1 MPRYTRRRLIATGL
15 STAAIGSLAG
25 CTSSNGSDGTDT
37 DGSAA
42 TKSDGS
48 AASGDGGPNA
58 QSSFFVF
65 GDFASQVAGDA
76 ATAETLVPIGQHGHG
91 WEPGPQIQ
99 GTVLESDLFVYGME
113 GFQPWADDLVTSLRD
128 DDADVDIIAAGAGID
143 LIEGGHSHDHG
154 HDEGHE
160 GEHEESHN
168 GEGEHDDGET
178 PWEWAGLYHLESGS
192 YTYTFHEGPDPKM
205 QLAVL
210 PTEEGGDHGIHHVE
224 ETAKHLYGD
233 HDTHTPVEGGETL
246 TPSSESLYHLQFAE
260 SGETTFSL
268 DIETEGHYV
277 LFGQHVPAEF
287 DATLTDGS
295 GSAVDPEVT
304 EGPGNHEHEGEHESG
319 HEEGTHESGHEEG
332 THESGHEDSHETDT
346 HEGDG
351 DHEGEEGHGHD
362 HAGGTDPHFWLDPA
376 RAKQAVDN
384 VRSGFVGVDSDNAS
398 AYAENAEAYRERLDE
413 LDESFQSALEGA
425 SKDVVFVAGHN
436 AFQYLGQRYG
446 FEVQTLTG
454 LSPDDQ
460 PTPKDIERAQEIIAE
475 HDLQYVCAD
484 PLESQRAANQL
495 VAETDATEV
504 LPLTPIPGQTQE
516 WADDGWGYVQIMK
529 NVNLETL
536 TTALDA

>member
-1 MPRYTRRRLIATGL
+1 MPRYTRRRLVATGIGF
-15 STAAIGSLAG
+15 TTIGSLAG
-25 CTSSNGSDGTDT
+25 CLSNDASSND
-37 DGSAA
+37 
-42 TKSDGS
+42 
-48 AASGDGGPNA
+48 SGGAGPEA

-65 GDFASQVAGDA
+65 GDLASQVAGDT

-91 WEPGPQIQ
+91 WEPGSKIQ
-99 GTVLESDLFVYGME
+99 GTILESDLFLYGME
-113 GFQPWADDLVTSLRD
+113 GFQPWADDLATSLRD
-128 DDADVDIIAAGAGID
+128 DDADVDIVAAGAGID
-143 LIEGGHSHDHG
+143 LIEGGHDHG
-154 HDEGHE
+154 HEEDHE
-160 GEHEESHN
+160 GEHEEGHD
-168 GEGEHDDGET
+168 GEGEHGHDEHEEGDHEEHHGESA
-178 PWEWAGLYHLESGS
+178 PWEWVGLYHLEAGT

-205 QLAVL
+205 QLAVIA
-210 PTEEGGDHGIHHVE
+210 TEEGGDHGIHHVE
-224 ETAKHLYGD
+224 ETATTLYGD

-246 TPSSESLYHLQFAE
+246 TPSSESLYHLQFAD

-277 LFGQHVPAEF
+277 LFAQHAPAEF
-287 DATLTDGS
+287 DATLTNGS
-295 GSAVDPEVT
+295 GSAIEPEVT
-304 EGPGNHEHEGEHESG
+304 ETAGEHGHEGDGEHEGEHD
-319 HEEGTHESGHEEG
+319 HESGEE
-332 THESGHEDSHETDT
+332 HEDE
-346 HEGDG
+346 HEGENEQ
-351 DHEGEEGHGHD
+351 EGEEGHNHN
-362 HAGGTDPHFWLDPA
+362 HSGGTDPHFWLDPE

-384 VRSGFVGVDSDNAS
+384 IRSGFVDVDSDNAS
-398 AYAENAEAYRERLDE
+398 AYAENAESYRNRLDE

-484 PLESQRAANQL
+484 PLESQTAANQL
-495 VAETDATEV
+495 VEETDATEV

-516 WADDGWGYVQIMK
+516 WADEDWGYVEIME

-536 TTALDA
+536 KQALDAE

>member
-1 MPRYTRRRLIATGL
+1 MPRYTRRRLLAAGLGTAT
-15 STAAIGSLAG
+15 IGSLAG
-25 CTSSNGSDGTDT
+25 CTSSNDDSGATESGGST
-37 DGSAA
+37 A
-42 TKSDGS
+42 TEN
-48 AASGDGGPNA
+48 AGPTA

-65 GDFASQVAGDA
+65 GDFASQIAGDT

-99 GTVLESDLFVYGME
+99 GTVLESDLFLYVRD

-128 DDADVDIIAAGAGID
+128 DDADVAIVAAGAGID

-154 HDEGHE
+154 HEEDHE
-160 GEHEESHN
+160 GEHEDGHD
-168 GEGEHDDGET
+168 GEGEHDHGGEN
-178 PWEWAGLYHLESGS
+178 PWEWVGLYHLEAGS
-192 YTYTFHEGPDPKM
+192 YTYTFHEGPDPRM
-205 QLAVL
+205 QLAVIA
-210 PTEEGGDHGIHHVE
+210 TDEGGDHGIHHVE
-224 ETAKHLYGD
+224 ETATTLYGNS
-233 HDTHTPVEGGETL
+233 DTHSPVEDGGTL
-246 TPSSESLYHLQFAE
+246 TPSSETLYHLQFAD
-260 SGETTFSL
+260 SGETTFTL

-295 GSAVDPEVT
+295 GSAIEPEVT
-304 EGPGNHEHEGEHESG
+304 ESAGEHGHEGEGDHDGEHEDG
-319 HEEGTHESGHEEG
+319 HEEVA
-332 THESGHEDSHETDT
+332 
-346 HEGDG
+346 HEGD

-362 HAGGTDPHFWLDPA
+362 HSGGTDPHFWLDPR
-376 RAKQAVDN
+376 RAKQAVGN
-384 VRSGFVGVDSDNAS
+384 IRSGFVDVDSDNAS
-398 AYAENAEAYRERLDE
+398 AYAENAEAYRTRLDE
-413 LDESFQSALEGA
+413 LDSSFESALEGA

-460 PTPKDIERAQEIIAE
+460 PTPRDIERAQEIVAE

-484 PLESQRAANQL
+484 PLESQKAANQL

-516 WADDGWGYVQIMK
+516 WADEDWGYVEIME
-529 NVNLETL
+529 NINLETL
-536 TTALDA
+536 KQALDAA